1 MVGLGVSP
9 PSMAT
14 AVLPARYVRT
24 LLLQVALQLA
34 ACGAGVNCQQLSA
47 TVAIDRPFALGASA
61 GPHALLFK
69 PAGSHVAVDLPDSV
83 LLPDVPGEYVVRGSD
98 NDTQHI
104 EAVDLVRWA
113 ADMQPIMSDT
123 FGANDVPTDS
133 ASGSGFWNN
142 RLIDQTV
149 GECGL
154 HEMPGV
160 GLRISTGGGPC
171 GLRTRNGCPQMGED
185 PAVTECGFASG
196 ATSVNPFNDRL
207 IISLGNVT
215 LGSAAAGAVRL
226 TNNETKLGAIEL
238 GFNTTTA
245 VIRWTSQTK
254 TGAQDEQIGNAVP
267 PTPQWIELQSQPI
280 QSCGETIGNIS
291 MSIAIKQARLSYACF
306 GKNGTSV
313 FIGTWADHA
322 IDWRSF
328 APSSAGELAL
338 SIRVTQG
345 QVTLRRFEVASLRG
359 HGHLRAQLA
368 PIPNLNGWRSPFLGD
383 AHSPHF
389 AALGYLDVTKPPFE
403 ADATGQRDSTA
414 ALQAAINYCRR
425 NYLTVFLPSGLYLV
439 SKTLV
444 AKQTQ
449 RLDAVDGS
457 NNYWQQARYVPN
469 RIVGSTRGDTKP
481 TIVLAPGSFTDA
493 TRPQPVVWLW
503 MQNNRNPD
511 GPFDSPFDGTPQP
524 NANCNQIFQGI
535 DIRITQGNAGAVGIR
550 ARGAQMMV
558 VQDVTIFAGN
568 GLVGLSGGSGSGGSH
583 YGVTVVGGKYGVD
596 FTTAQPGPVISGFT
610 LENQTCSA
618 LIYAG
623 LQTLTA
629 VGLRIRALVPMAQ
642 PAIVA
647 GCDAATNMVP
657 TWQGKLFHQDCK
669 LEQFANPRTVQPCQ
683 PLNSG
688 PLSLVDSIVELGQFS
703 RQPVA
708 IATAASLY
716 LHNVWVGG
724 ATTLVDFYSGGI
736 LPSPGMP
743 WAEVQEY
750 AKGISQTNADPDD
763 PERGVSFTSRVHF
776 LAARDLTPLA
786 RGNVNVTATELVI
799 GLRTRNIGPR
809 SELVTQHLYSG
820 VPARLLPSFESTNA
834 VFATG
839 PRNACGASSDGIVDN
854 AEALQKCI
862 DIAARKSPPGVVV
875 LGRGIYRISRTLILP
890 PDVSLVGAG
899 LHLTSLVPTSAGFEV
914 DTERT
919 ARGAGTAL
927 LRTVGGATMVAG
939 LSLSPWAHYDTVSAV
954 EWGAGEQSLWMQ
966 NHVNRVRS
974 FR

>member
-1 MVGLGVSP
+1 MTR
-9 PSMAT
+9 A
-14 AVLPARYVRT
+14 ALPARGAGA
-24 LLLQVALQLA
+24 LLLQISLQLA
-34 ACGAGVNCQQLSA
+34 VWSGGGVNCQQLSA

-61 GPHALLFK
+61 GPHTLLFK
-69 PAGSHVAVDLPDSV
+69 PAGSRVAVGNLPGAV
-83 LLPDVPGEYVVRGSD
+83 LLPDIPGEYVVRGSN
-98 NDTQHI
+98 NDTRHI
-104 EAVDLVRWA
+104 QAVDLVRWA
-113 ADMQPIMSDT
+113 ADAQPIMSDM
-123 FGANDVPTDS
+123 FGANNIPTDS
-133 ASGSGFWNN
+133 ASGSGFWVDS
-142 RLIDQTV
+142 LIDEAG

-154 HEMPGV
+154 HEVPGV
-160 GLRISTGGGPC
+160 GLRISTSGGPC
-171 GLRTRNGCPQMGED
+171 GLRTRDGCPQLGED
-185 PAVTECGFASG
+185 PSVTECGFASG

-207 IISLGNVT
+207 IISLGNVSF
-215 LGSAAAGAVRL
+215 GSEAAAAVRL
-226 TNNETKLGAIEL
+226 TSNETSLGAVEL

-245 VIRWTSQTK
+245 VIRWTSQTS
-254 TGAQDEQIGNAVP
+254 TNAPYEQIGNAISP
-267 PTPQWIELQSQPI
+267 ATQWTELHSGPIE
-280 QSCGETIGNIS
+280 SCGGAISNIS
-291 MSIAIKQARLSYACF
+291 MTIAIKQARLSYMCVE
-306 GKNGTSV
+306 KNDGEMFV
-313 FIGTWADHA
+313 FNSTLADHG

-328 APSSAGELAL
+328 APSSAGELSL

-345 QVTLRRFEVASLRG
+345 QVTFRQFEVASLRG

-368 PIPNLNGWRSPFLGD
+368 PIPNLNGWRSPFLGL
-383 AHSPHF
+383 AHSPHL

-403 ADATGQRDSTA
+403 ADSTGQGDSTA

-425 NYLTVFLPSGLYLV
+425 NYLTVFLPSGRYLV
-439 SKTLV
+439 SKTLI

-469 RIVGSTRGDTKP
+469 RIVGSTRGGIKP
-481 TIVLAPGSFTDA
+481 TIVLAPDSFTAA
-493 TRPQPVVWLW
+493 TKPQPVVWLW
-503 MQNNRNPD
+503 MQNNRNSD

-535 DIRITQGNAGAVGIR
+535 DIHVSQGNAGAIGIR

-558 VQDVTIFAGN
+558 VQDVTIFAGD

-618 LIYAG
+618 LVYAG

-629 VGLRIRALVPMAQ
+629 VGLRVRALVPMAQ

-647 GCDAATNMVP
+647 GCDAATHMVP
-657 TWQGKLFHQDCK
+657 TWQGKLFQQDCM
-669 LEQFANPRTVQPCQ
+669 LSQFADPLTVQPCL

-688 PLSLVDSIVELGQFS
+688 PLSLVDSIVELGQS
-703 RQPVA
+703 SQQSVA

-724 ATTLVDFYSGGI
+724 ATTLADFYSGGI

-743 WAEVQEY
+743 WTEVQEY
-750 AKGISQTNADPDD
+750 ARGINQTNADLEE
-763 PERGVSFTSRVHF
+763 PEGSVSFTSRVHL
-776 LAARDLTPLA
+776 LAAHDLTPLA
-786 RGNVNVTATELVI
+786 RSNTNATELVI
-799 GLRTRNIGPR
+799 GLHTRNIGPR
-809 SELVTQHLYSG
+809 DELVTQHLYSG

-839 PRNACGASSDGIVDN
+839 PRNDCGASSFGIADS
-854 AEALQKCI
+854 ADALQKCV

-875 LGRGIYRISRTLILP
+875 LGRGIYRISRTLVLP
-890 PDVSLVGAG
+890 PGVSLVGAG
-899 LHLTSLVPTSAGFEV
+899 LHLTSLVPTSVGFQIDAG
-914 DTERT
+914 RT
-919 ARGAGTAL
+919 SRGAGTAL
-927 LRTVGGATMVAG
+927 LRTVGGATVVAG
-939 LSLSPWAHYDTVSAV
+939 LSLSPWAHYDTVTAV
-954 EWGAGEQSLWMQ
+954 EWGAGEQSLWIQ
-966 NHVNRVRS
+966 NHVNRVRG